1 MSLPIASLRAVS
13 VRKPDA
19 LILRS
24 VDLEV
29 APGTATALFGTN
41 GSGKTTLL
49 RVLASLVPPSSG
61 EASVLGVRTDSDRI
75 DDVRPRIGLVGHQP
89 ALYENLTLREN
100 LELWAGLAGAPTEDI
115 DGALETVGLAGAA
128 HRRAVRTSN
137 GMRRRTEFARL
148 LITEPDLLLLDE
160 AHVGLDRSA
169 WELVSHLV
177 ELVTGRGGAAVVVAH
192 EEALVAPLVGATH
205 RLVDGMLEA
214 M

>member
-1 MSLPIASLRAVS
+1 MTLPIASLRAVS

-24 VDLEV
+24 VDLELV
-29 APGTATALFGTN
+29 AGSATAVFGTN

-49 RVLASLVPPSSG
+49 RVLASLVAPSSG
-61 EASVLGVRTDSDRI
+61 EASVFGVRTDSDRI

-100 LELWAGLAGAPTEDI
+100 LELWAALACAPPGAVDA
-115 DGALETVGLAGAA
+115 ALDTVGLAGAS

-148 LITEPDLLLLDE
+148 LIAEPELLLLDE

-169 WELVSHLV
+169 WELVAHLV
-177 ELVTGRGGAAVVVAH
+177 EAVTGRGGAAVVVAH
-192 EEALVAPLVGATH
+192 EEALVAPLVGASH
-205 RLVDGMLEA
+205 RLVDGTLVA
-214 M
+214 A